1 MNVTGNIK
9 SEDTEG
15 FGLFHEVRGKSIGGR
30 EFCPSHLYFLRR

>member
-15 FGLFHEVRGKSIGGR
+15 FGLFHEVRGKRVGGSSTPPTYT
-30 EFCPSHLYFLRR
+30 F